1 MTGHF
6 RRCREEYEA
15 VEEYN
20 RNYKQLLRDGKY
32 DEAEGLFSGRP
43 DHWNRSCLQGSNRSR
58 ELLCGLTGMEMCCI
72 LMRYAVQI

>member
-1 MTGHF
+1 MTGHL

-32 DEAEGLFSGRP
+32 DEAEELFRQTRPLEQKLLARFQAGAGRFCA
-43 DHWNRSCLQGSNRSR
+43 D
-58 ELLCGLTGMEMCCI
+58 
-72 LMRYAVQI
+72 